1 MLLFLCLMAGDVRF
15 ARRYGSPATIHKPR
29 DFVFGWIFSLP
40 LFPLPKTHFA
50 RAMIPPAWGP
60 GRLFDAVG
68 AVTVTV
74 TMLPVG
80 AEKRAFEGDTRKRGY
95 FVDVDGY
102 IAGAPQRQ
110 GGREFPNLAM
120 IAH

>member
-1 MLLFLCLMAGDVRF
+1 MEYSGRQDSRALMLLFLCLMAGDVRF

-60 GRLFDAVG
+60 GHCSDGVG
-68 AVTVTV
+68 AVT
-74 TMLPVG
+74 MLAVG
-80 AEKRAFEGDTRKRGY
+80 AEKRSSGGDTWENADISSTLMVTSPVPR
-95 FVDVDGY
+95 
-102 IAGAPQRQ
+102 
-110 GGREFPNLAM
+110 
-120 IAH
+120 